1 MKRVVLKRVIWS
13 FLNTKYPDAYV
24 KKTVFGNL
32 CCINDDKH
40 CETFKLTNE
49 LSVWFNIDKAVAKI
63 YLDSWFLTLPVVVS
77 VRNSTNPTVLV
88 SDTVTVNSTL

>member
-32 CCINDDKH
+32 CCINDDNH
-40 CETFKLTNE
+40 CDTFKLTNE
-49 LSVWFNIDKAVAKI
+49 LSVWFNIDKTVAKI

-77 VRNSTNPTVLV
+77 VRNSTNPAVLV
-88 SDTVTVNSTL
+88 TDTVIVNSTL